1 MSDQGWDGG
10 ADGDRTHDLLNAI
23 QALSQ
28 LSYGPNAGR
37 GIYRQPIEG
46 VNANPAAIFP
56 PFPGIR
62 TALAEA
68 GGSRRSGDR
77 EQHQT

>member
-1 MSDQGWDGG
+1 MGISETEVPKGGRLAGGKFYGEEKGNEAKEGVGG

-37 GIYRQPIEG
+37 GIYRHP
-46 VNANPAAIFP
+46 
-56 PFPGIR
+56 
-62 TALAEA
+62 
-68 GGSRRSGDR
+68 
-77 EQHQT
+77 